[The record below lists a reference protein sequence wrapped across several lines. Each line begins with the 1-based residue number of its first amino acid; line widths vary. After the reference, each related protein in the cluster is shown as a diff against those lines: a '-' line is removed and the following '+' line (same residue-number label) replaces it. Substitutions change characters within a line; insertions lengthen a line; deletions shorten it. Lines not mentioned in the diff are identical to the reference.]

1 MSREIKVS
9 PGEEPVDVAPE
20 DMSPTVPGEGGFD
33 PAAAE
38 QNPEE
43 VSTEPPDGFL
53 SGATPE
59 QGGGMQRE
67 DGEEEEKESLRSG
80 MRRVLLDAC
89 LLGMG
94 MLLIVI
100 VVGAGSAGGLALLA
114 GGAMEV
120 MVFAVGVGVL
130 IGVTVAMI
138 VQVLFMG
145 GMARPVRLCSL
156 LLVVWG
162 LTLIPLCC
170 VGVSSVMDPQ
180 YSGELN
186 RFVFTRS
193 ETTASIVGVLM
204 LLELLAWFVLVVR
217 VARRCLRTR
226 QA

>member
-1 MSREIKVS
+1 
-9 PGEEPVDVAPE
+9 
-20 DMSPTVPGEGGFD
+20 
-33 PAAAE
+33 
-38 QNPEE
+38 
-43 VSTEPPDGFL
+43 
-53 SGATPE
+53 
-59 QGGGMQRE
+59 MQRE
-67 DGEEEEKESLRSG
+67 DGEEEEKETLRSG
-80 MRRVLLDAC
+80 MRRVLLDVC

-120 MVFAVGVGVL
+120 MVFACGVGVL

>member
-1 MSREIKVS
+1 MSEHVNRN
-9 PGEEPVDVAPE
+9 PGQGYGVAE
-20 DMSPTVPGEGGFD
+20 SEGMLQHD
-33 PAAAE
+33 SAA
-38 QNPEE
+38 
-43 VSTEPPDGFL
+43 GL
-53 SGATPE
+53 GAVTPE
-59 QGGGMQRE
+59 LPAVTSDVVQRTSARSEERPGGGVEAR
-67 DGEEEEKESLRSG
+67 RRW
-80 MRRVLLDAC
+80 MRQVMLDAC

-94 MLLIVI
+94 MLLIAL
-100 VVGAGSAGGLALLA
+100 VVGACSAGGLVLLA

-120 MVFAVGVGVL
+120 MVFAGIVGGL

-138 VQVLFMG
+138 VQVVFLG

-193 ETTASIVGVLM
+193 ETTAMVVGVLL
-204 LLELLAWFVLVVR
+204 LLELLAWLALVVR
-217 VARRCLRTR
+217 VVRRSMCAARH
-226 QA
+226 